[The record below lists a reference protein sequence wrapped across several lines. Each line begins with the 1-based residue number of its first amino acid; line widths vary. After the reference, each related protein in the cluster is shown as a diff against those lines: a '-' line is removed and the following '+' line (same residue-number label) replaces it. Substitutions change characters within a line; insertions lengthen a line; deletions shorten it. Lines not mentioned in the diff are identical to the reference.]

1 MSWAWSTSRLE
12 KVYAMAIV
20 ITLLDHIAEMWVVDG
35 EQMEPFMDEYECF
48 SDRQQ
53 LLKDRKKQLVAI
65 HRVRLMCFS
74 FYFVSLIHS

>member
-1 MSWAWSTSRLE
+1 MEYLE
-12 KVYAMAIV
+12 IGKGMCHGYRHHV
-20 ITLLDHIAEMWVVDG
+20 TGPIAEMWVVDG
-35 EQMEPFMDEYECF
+35 EQMEPFMDEYECS